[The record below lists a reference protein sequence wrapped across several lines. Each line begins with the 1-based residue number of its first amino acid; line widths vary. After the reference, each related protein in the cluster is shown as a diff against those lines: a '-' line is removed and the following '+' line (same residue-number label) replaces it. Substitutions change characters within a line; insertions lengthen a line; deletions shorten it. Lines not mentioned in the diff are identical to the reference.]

1 MLTPANS
8 TETWQV
14 LMELRCRQEVIERWL
29 ASGLLA
35 DDLQRSLQ
43 SMLGEVQDQ
52 VRLLT
57 NGRC

>member
-14 LMELRCRQEVIERWL
+14 LMELRCRQEVIERWP
-29 ASGLLA
+29 ASSLLA

-43 SMLGEVQDQ
+43 LMLGEVQDQ